1 MKQFTIDI
9 NNTKIKITRIYNAI
23 FSRIIPFVSWGYKCK
38 RIVKYFQ
45 YYILYISL
53 RTNIFSPII
62 FFAAR
67 ITVRAICPDFVGAPL
82 PRSPVFCHLAQ
93 GLLLNGNHQHF
104 NEATLQWSTKQKVIL
119 PSRKKV
125 EKKKKLFSTLFR
137 IINDPVLRL
146 CFYKNNKNPENLM
159 QGH

>member
-1 MKQFTIDI
+1 MSHEDI
-9 NNTKIKITRIYNAI
+9 NVNAS
-23 FSRIIPFVSWGYKCK
+23 FT
-38 RIVKYFQ
+38 YFQ

-93 GLLLNGNHQHF
+93 GLLLSLIQISASMETTNTSMKQHF
-104 NEATLQWSTKQKVIL
+104 NEVPSKKLFYPHGKK
-119 PSRKKV
+119 SRKRI
-125 EKKKKLFSTLFR
+125 LFSTLFR

>member
-93 GLLLNGNHQHF
+93 GLLLSLIQISASMETTNTSMKQHF
-104 NEATLQWSTKQKVIL
+104 NEV
-119 PSRKKV
+119 PS
-125 EKKKKLFSTLFR
+125 KKLFYPHGKKSRKRKSYFPHFL
-137 IINDPVLRL
+137 
-146 CFYKNNKNPENLM
+146 
-159 QGH
+159 GS